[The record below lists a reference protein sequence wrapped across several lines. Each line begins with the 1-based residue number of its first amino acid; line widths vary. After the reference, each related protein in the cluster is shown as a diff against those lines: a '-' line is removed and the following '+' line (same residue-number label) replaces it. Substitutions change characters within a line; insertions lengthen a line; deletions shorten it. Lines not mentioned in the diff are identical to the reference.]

1 MNYDIKQNKIIIYM
15 REQALKQILKKTE
28 DLQTDIKL
36 IQTRPPA
43 SQTMNDSIKYIIN
56 THEPFIM
63 KNKSSKWDNNCDNIC
78 IIA

>member
-15 REQALKQILKKTE
+15 HEQALKQILKKTE
-28 DLQTDIKL
+28 DLQTDIKF
-36 IQTRPPA
+36 IQTRPPV

-63 KNKSSKWDNNCDNIC
+63 KNKSSKWDNNCDNTC